1 MTRTLRA
8 GALAAAA
15 LSLVLGLVG
24 CVGPTPT
31 PTPTPRPDA
40 ASPHPIAT
48 ETPTVEPVDPLT
60 TVTRR
65 VARPERLELRDAS
78 GAVVASLDYTGSAEE
93 AVATLTSVLGGA
105 PAEEPYEGG
114 NHFPPG
120 VRHTWAGAV
129 EIDERFYPEE
139 RRADLPHQVVWPRFA
154 VSFLAPT
161 AHGLD
166 LTTATNVHVGDSYA
180 ALDGQIDPDLWTCS
194 GWAVEH
200 VELPRD
206 EYGPLK
212 IGVGIADWSYDAATG
227 TWTEQDDEVVTVA
240 APLTVADGCA

>member
-8 GALAAAA
+8 GALTAAA
-15 LSLVLGLVG
+15 LSLVLALVG

-31 PTPTPRPDA
+31 PTPMPTPDA
-40 ASPHPIAT
+40 ASPRPTAM
-48 ETPTVEPVDPLT
+48 ETPTAEPVDPLT
-60 TVTRR
+60 TVTML

-93 AVATLTSVLGGA
+93 AVATLTGVLGGA

-120 VRHTWAGAV
+120 VRHTWADVV
-129 EIDERFYPEE
+129 EIDERFYPDE
-139 RRADLPHQVVWPRFA
+139 RRAELPHQIVWPRFA
-154 VSFLAPT
+154 VAFLAST
-161 AHGLD
+161 ALGLD
-166 LTTATNVHVGDSYA
+166 LTTATDVHVGDSYA

-227 TWTEQDDEVVTVA
+227 TSSEQVDEVVTIM